1 MANNME
7 FFVNTVW
14 GAWSQ
19 AHEGLVKAKTEELQA
34 DKKQLEAEFVGN
46 WRKQHQSLCHP
57 TCAEFG
63 RRKSVSKFWAPQ
75 NLSVY
80 HHFYRCLMAILGYI
94 LPWHSHFVSVV
105 RPKKSKKPRQ
115 TWRSRRASRS
125 RVGKSGCSW
134 GCRTGVEKDGY
145 NYGDKIQKLWYDM
158 I

>member
-1 MANNME
+1 MANSME

-46 WRKQHQSLCHP
+46 WRKRPTCHQSLCHP

-63 RRKSVSKFWAPQ
+63 RRKSVSKFGTPQ

-80 HHFYRCLMAILGYI
+80 HHFSRYFLDTSI
-94 LPWHSHFVSVV
+94 SVCCQA
-105 RPKKSKKPRQ
+105 KKEQKAAADLEKSQSKQ
-115 TWRSRRASRS
+115 VESWEI
-125 RVGKSGCSW
+125 RV
-134 GCRTGVEKDGY
+134 
-145 NYGDKIQKLWYDM
+145 
-158 I
+158 